1 MSMQVIAR
9 TQSVRIS
16 PRKVRLVADAI
27 KRMPVDEALRAL
39 SLTAN
44 RPAAV
49 LEKTIKSA
57 LANAVHNAQLE
68 EKNMVIDRIEIT
80 ESQALKRFHPSTR
93 GRVHPY
99 KKRGS
104 HIRVTLS
111 EKIIVTKP
119 VVAKKE
125 KIEKT
130 EKIEKKAKEE
140 TK

>member
-1 MSMQVIAR
+1 MTMQVIAR

-27 KRMPVDEALRAL
+27 KRMPVDQALRSL
-39 SLTAN
+39 SLTSN

-49 LEKTIKSA
+49 LIKTIKSA

-68 EKNMVIDRIEIT
+68 EKNMFIERIEIT
-80 ESQALKRFHPSTR
+80 DSQALKRFHPSTR

-104 HIRVTLS
+104 HIRVVLN
-111 EKIIVTKP
+111 EKPVQQVVKIDKVEKKVKEAVTK
-119 VVAKKE
+119 
-125 KIEKT
+125 
-130 EKIEKKAKEE
+130 
-140 TK
+140 